1 MPSMIRAAAL
11 RLAAS
16 ATSLALLVTAVFAV
30 LHATPGGPAYAILGL
45 KASPAAVETL
55 DRAVGLDEP
64 VSRQFLIW
72 WAHVLHGQL
81 GASYLL
87 NRNVAALIRDYGANS
102 LLLYAA
108 GITEAAMLGLGM
120 GLLHGMFWGR
130 AGGRALSALEIGFY
144 AMPGFFVATM
154 LVAVFSVWLGWLPAA
169 GMTDLRL
176 QQPGAADYLRHL
188 ILPVS
193 AVALTGFAPLS
204 RYFASSVRQE
214 LAADYARAAA
224 ARGLGRVAILWRHVA
239 RNALRPFVTM
249 LGLSFPPLISS
260 MLVIETVFGYPGLG
274 WLLWRSAL
282 RQDYP
287 VLMGVVLVT
296 GLMTVAAN
304 LAADAANSWLDPRLR

>member
-1 MPSMIRAAAL
+1 MIRAAAL

-16 ATSLALLVTAVFAV
+16 AASLALLATAVFCV

-45 KASPAAVETL
+45 KASPAAVETV
-55 DRAVGLDEP
+55 DRAVGLDQP
-64 VSRQFLIW
+64 VWRQFLIW
-72 WAHVLHGQL
+72 WAHLLHGQL
-81 GASYLL
+81 GVSYLL
-87 NRNVAALIRDYGANS
+87 NRNVATLIRDYGANS
-102 LLLYAA
+102 LVLYAA
-108 GITEAAMLGLGM
+108 GITAASLLGLGA

-130 AGGRALSALEIGFY
+130 ATGRALGALEIGFY

-154 LVAVFSVWLGWLPAA
+154 LVAGFSTWLGWLPAGGIA
-169 GMTDLRL
+169 DLRL
-176 QQPGAADYLRHL
+176 QQPGAWDTLRHL
-188 ILPVS
+188 ILPAA

-224 ARGLGRVAILWRHVA
+224 ARGLGRLAILWRHVA

-249 LGLSFPPLISS
+249 LGLSFPSLISS

-274 WLLWRSAL
+274 WLLWRSAV

-287 VLMGVVLVT
+287 VVMGVVLVT

-304 LAADAANSWLDPRLR
+304 LAADIANSWLDPRLR